1 MNREE
6 WGLKVSE
13 NKHQKWSQ
21 TLIVLLQEDL
31 SGSDVVRDRRY
42 MAVSIVKVRWY
53 FILVFISQ
61 IKKKKFP

>member
-1 MNREE
+1 MKREE

-31 SGSDVVRDRRY
+31 SGSDVGRDRRY
-42 MAVSIVKVRWY
+42 MAVSIVKVR
-53 FILVFISQ
+53 
-61 IKKKKFP
+61 